1 MEAKYPLVDS
11 PMTSTTPPEI
21 NMAETDVLMD
31 VLRRFESIKLR
42 FSLELKVEQRE
53 ALNSLLDGSDVLAVL
68 PTGYGKSLI
77 FQLLVLVGKEER
89 RRPAAVLVICPLKS
103 IIDNQIGEAEGL
115 GIRAVAIN
123 DVSSDYFRS
132 GLQATTVRIGRE
144 CAREK
149 SAGRSLLEEWSLL
162 LPGREPGPLCSRWA
176 KD

>member
-1 MEAKYPLVDS
+1 
-11 PMTSTTPPEI
+11 
-21 NMAETDVLMD
+21 MD
-31 VLRRFESIKLR
+31 VLRQLSTKLR

-115 GIRAVAIN
+115 GIRADAIN
-123 DVSSDYFRS
+123 DVSSDYLRS
-132 GLQATTVRIGRE
+132 GKLTLSFPARADWIRLDRSRAAGFRGGTRRTIG
-144 CAREK
+144 CV
-149 SAGRSLLEEWSLL
+149 
-162 LPGREPGPLCSRWA
+162 
-176 KD
+176 